1 MKAGTVIF
9 ALSVVLWVLVT
20 FPSAPADATRPAIDY
35 SFAGMLGHVIEPIF
49 APIGFTLA
57 DVYCIN
63 LRGWQHERSRRPRF
77 RYRSY
82 AVGDVG
88 DEIINQTY
96 DSYHSCSMGLSNS
109 LFIFGI
115 LCICAYVFGHACRDS
130 T

>member
-1 MKAGTVIF
+1 MV
-9 ALSVVLWVLVT
+9 SVT
-20 FPSAPADATRPAIDY
+20 FPSAPADATGPAIDY

-49 APIGFTLA
+49 APIGFTWQMCIALIPGLA
-57 DVYCIN
+57 AREVVVAA
-63 LRGWQHERSRRPRF
+63 LGTV
-77 RYRSY
+77 Y

-88 DEIINQTY
+88 DEIINQTLI
-96 DSYHSCSMGLSNS
+96 DHSCSMGLSNS